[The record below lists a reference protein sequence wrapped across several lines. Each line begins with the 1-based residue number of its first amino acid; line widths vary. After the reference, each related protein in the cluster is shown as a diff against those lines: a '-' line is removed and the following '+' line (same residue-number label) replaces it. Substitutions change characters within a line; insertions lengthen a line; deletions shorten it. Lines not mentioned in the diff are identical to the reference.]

1 MISSKFTKSNKHIL
15 FSKFSELDTKRYHR
29 NYFDGIEKNL
39 QDIQKIYGSGWSM
52 RLYYQLHS
60 DSDHLRTLCNL
71 ACKNTEDFELCDIE
85 HIPKFG
91 KHIFI
96 LPVIFK

>member
-1 MISSKFTKSNKHIL
+1 MDLS
-15 FSKFSELDTKRYHR
+15 RYHR

-39 QDIQKIYGSGWSM
+39 QDIRKIYGSGWSM
-52 RLYYQLHS
+52 RLYYQLNSNS
-60 DSDHLRTLCNL
+60 DRLRTLCNL

-91 KHIFI
+91 KPT
-96 LPVIFK
+96 LS